1 MIRARLL
8 LTMHKFG
15 QGGAD
20 RVAVHLASGFAEAGK
35 DVVIARMRTDREG
48 EAALG
53 SLCNPAVKLA
63 TAGEPLGSRKLEL
76 ARGLPMIVRRIW
88 AERPHVVLATSNNI
102 DLVTA
107 LATFLV
113 PRSGIRFAFKT
124 TNPVIRPRDS
134 SKIARWYRRR
144 LYAFIFSRFDRILP
158 LTHAEQ
164 RTLTALYPQHAHK
177 LQTVLNPYVSDA
189 MLADF
194 APQTPA
200 CDAPRTIV
208 ALARM
213 MPQKRLD
220 LLITAFA
227 RMRRRQ
233 DRLVIV
239 GEGPERVAIERLIA
253 QLGLSKRVELAG
265 FVSDVVPWL
274 RKADLFALSS
284 HYEGLPAAVIEAL
297 ATNCPVVTT
306 DCFDGAALLLRAA
319 PHCAVVPRGDA
330 DALAAALDR
339 GLDYSERP
347 TCLRAIAR
355 QYGMA
360 AAIESHLS
368 ILDGLAAAAQA
379 ERPGE
384 VHDGIKRALN

>member
-1 MIRARLL
+1 MICPRFL

-20 RVAVHLASGFAEAGK
+20 RVAVHLASGFVRAGK
-35 DVVIARMRTDREG
+35 DVAIARMRSDGEG
-48 EAALG
+48 ETALAP
-53 SLCNPAVKLA
+53 LCDPALNIV
-63 TAGEPLGSRKLEL
+63 TAGPPMGSRKLEL
-76 ARGLPMIVRRIW
+76 ARGLMLVVRRIW
-88 AERPHVVLATSNNI
+88 AGRPHVVLATSNNI
-102 DLVTA
+102 GLVTA

-113 PRSGIRFAFKT
+113 PRAGIRFALKT

-134 SKIARWYRRR
+134 SMIARWYRRQ
-144 LYAFIFSRFDRILP
+144 LYSFIFSRFDRILP
-158 LTHAEQ
+158 LTPAEQ
-164 RTLTALYPQHAHK
+164 RTLAAMYPQHANK
-177 LQTVLNPYVSDA
+177 FQTILNPYLSDA

-194 APQTPA
+194 TPQTPDR
-200 CDAPRTIV
+200 DAPRTIV

-220 LLITAFA
+220 LLVTAFA
-227 RMRRRQ
+227 RMRRQQ

-239 GEGPERVAIERLIA
+239 GEGPERAGIEALVA
-253 QLGLSKRVELAG
+253 QLALGDRVELPG
-265 FVSDVVPWL
+265 FAEDVVPWL

-297 ATNCPVVTT
+297 AANCPVVTT
-306 DCFDGAALLLRAA
+306 DCFDGAGALLQDA

-339 GLDYSERP
+339 GLNYDERP
-347 TCLRAIAR
+347 TCLRPLAR

-360 AAIESHLS
+360 AAIDSHLA
-368 ILDGLAAAAQA
+368 ILEVLAVAAQA
-379 ERPGE
+379 ERT
-384 VHDGIKRALN
+384 DGGRASARPALR